1 MMRPLITPF
10 TDFVRNRDARTAV
23 EVAVMLAL
31 IALVCIGAIGQLGC
45 GSPAKR

>member
-10 TDFVRNRDARTAV
+10 ADFLRNEDGRTAI

-31 IALVCIGAIGQLGC
+31 IALVCIGAIGELGC
-45 GSPAKR
+45 GSPLKR